1 MFPKID
7 PKFESLLERF
17 INYLILEKGLSDNT
31 RLAYRNDIHRYLEF
45 LEGQNVRP
53 IEKTESRTIRELIVF
68 LSNLGMASSSIARN
82 ITAIRMFHR
91 FLMNEN
97 ILSFDP
103 TDNLELPKSG
113 RKLPTF
119 LEIPEV
125 ELLLAQPDIRQPKGI
140 RDRAIL
146 ETLYATGVRVSE
158 LIGITR
164 SSLIEEERFIRIFGK
179 GSKERL
185 VPIGSVALDWIRK
198 YQDLVR
204 PALLKGI
211 QRSDILFLSMHGR
224 PLTRIAVWQILK
236 FYVAEAG
243 IEKRV
248 SPHTLRH
255 SFATHLLEGGADLRS
270 VQEMLGHADISTT
283 QIYTHLDREYL
294 KEVIQTFHPR
304 EQKRID

>member
-1 MFPKID
+1 LPKIS
-7 PKFESLLERF
+7 PTFKPLLTRF
-17 INYLILEKGLSDNT
+17 INYLMLEKGLSNNT
-31 RLAYRNDIHRYLEF
+31 RLAYENDIGRYLHF
-45 LEGQNVRP
+45 LKEHNIQH
-53 IEKTESRTIRELIVF
+53 IAEISTSHIRSLIVL
-68 LSNLGMASSSIARN
+68 LSNLGMASSSVARN
-82 ITAIRMFHR
+82 VTAIRMFHR
-91 FLMNEN
+91 FLLNEN
-97 ILSFDP
+97 VLTFDP
-103 TDNLELPKSG
+103 TDNLEIPKIG

-125 ELLLAQPDIRQPKGI
+125 ELLLSQPDIHLPKGI

-146 ETLYATGVRVSE
+146 ETLYATGVRASE
-158 LIGITR
+158 LIGISR
-164 SSLIEEERFIRIFGK
+164 SNLIAEEGFIRIFGK

-185 VPIGSVALDWIRK
+185 VPIGRIALDWIRR
-198 YQDLVR
+198 YCDSVR
-204 PALLKGI
+204 PGLLKKTD
-211 QRSDILFLSMHGR
+211 RTDILFLSMFGR

-236 FYVAEAG
+236 IYVIQAN
-243 IEKRV
+243 IKKHV

-304 EQKRID
+304 EQRQLD